1 MQSNVLLLESVAL
14 NLYEVN
20 GSPDIPVVEVLTII
34 LFNVFETS
42 VATFGVPG
50 RTPVVTEVAELVGPL
65 PFEFE
70 SVNVTLYEVPCV
82 RPDNIAL

>member
-20 GSPDIPVVEVLTII
+20 GSPDIPVVEVVTLI
-34 LFNVFETS
+34 LFNVLERS
-42 VATFGVPG
+42 VGAFGVPG
-50 RTPVVTEVAELVGPL
+50 ITPVVTEVAELVGPL

-70 SVNVTLYEVPCV
+70 SANVTLYDVPCV